1 MSFFHFR
8 GQGGPQARPV
18 CERSDKLLM
27 LTETINNP
35 NNVTD
40 GTNAN
45 WYEMS
50 SISLK
55 QPKSSATLLVVP
67 KFYAKFCQVKP

>member
-1 MSFFHFR
+1 MSLFSR
-8 GQGGPQARPV
+8 EQGPQDPKPV
-18 CERSDKLLM
+18 CERSDKVLM
-27 LTETINNP
+27 LTETINS
-35 NNVTD
+35 NVTD
-40 GTNAN
+40 GSDAN

-50 SISLK
+50 SVTLK